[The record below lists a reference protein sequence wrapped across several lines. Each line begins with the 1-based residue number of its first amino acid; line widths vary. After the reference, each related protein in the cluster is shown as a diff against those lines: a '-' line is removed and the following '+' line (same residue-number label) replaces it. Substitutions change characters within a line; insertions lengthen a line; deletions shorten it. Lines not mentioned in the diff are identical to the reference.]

1 MTRSGFVALIG
12 EPNAGKSTLLNQMV
26 GAKISIVT
34 HKVQTTRT
42 RIRGVSVENQSQII
56 FVDTPGLFT
65 PRRRLD
71 RAMVAAAWN
80 GAADSDITLLM
91 VEAHRG
97 LTEGVEK
104 IISSISEI
112 GKNGK
117 LALVINKIDKV
128 NVNDLLSLSKEI
140 NDSHPFVETFM
151 ISAEKGKGINDLRL
165 WLASNLPE
173 GPWLYP
179 DDQISDMPLRMIAAE
194 ITREKL
200 TLRLHQELPYQL
212 TVETEKWEEKADKS
226 VRIEQI
232 IYLSRPGHKGIVL
245 GKKGDTIKAVS
256 MASRLSIEN
265 QSQIIFVD
273 TPGLF
278 IPRRRLDRAM
288 VAAAWNGA
296 ADSDITLLMVEA
308 HRGLTEGVEKIISS
322 ISEIGMNGKIAL
334 VINKIDKVKVNALLS
349 LSKEINVRGPFVETF
364 MISAEK
370 GKGIN
375 DLRRWL
381 ASNLPEGPWLY
392 PDDQIS
398 DMPLRMIAAEIT
410 REKLTLRLHQEL
422 PYQLTVETEK
432 WEEKVDKSVRI
443 EQIIYLSR
451 SGHKGIVL
459 GKKGETIKA
468 VSMASRL
475 SIEEFLGARVHLF
488 LRLKVREKWMEETE
502 RYSEMGLDFKDGNV

>member
-140 NDSHPFVETFM
+140 NDRH
-151 ISAEKGKGINDLRL
+151 
-165 WLASNLPE
+165 
-173 GPWLYP
+173 
-179 DDQISDMPLRMIAAE
+179 
-194 ITREKL
+194 
-200 TLRLHQELPYQL
+200 
-212 TVETEKWEEKADKS
+212 
-226 VRIEQI
+226 
-232 IYLSRPGHKGIVL
+232 
-245 GKKGDTIKAVS
+245 
-256 MASRLSIEN
+256 
-265 QSQIIFVD
+265 
-273 TPGLF
+273 
-278 IPRRRLDRAM
+278 
-288 VAAAWNGA
+288 
-296 ADSDITLLMVEA
+296 
-308 HRGLTEGVEKIISS
+308 
-322 ISEIGMNGKIAL
+322 
-334 VINKIDKVKVNALLS
+334 
-349 LSKEINVRGPFVETF
+349 PFVETF

-432 WEEKVDKSVRI
+432 WEEKADKSVRI

-502 RYSEMGLDFKDGNV
+502 RYSEMGLDFKVGNV

>member
-12 EPNAGKSTLLNQMV
+12 EPNAGKSTLLNRMV

-34 HKVQTTRT
+34 HKLQTTRT
-42 RIRGVSVENQSQII
+42 RIRGV
-56 FVDTPGLFT
+56 
-65 PRRRLD
+65 
-71 RAMVAAAWN
+71 
-80 GAADSDITLLM
+80 
-91 VEAHRG
+91 
-97 LTEGVEK
+97 
-104 IISSISEI
+104 
-112 GKNGK
+112 
-117 LALVINKIDKV
+117 
-128 NVNDLLSLSKEI
+128 
-140 NDSHPFVETFM
+140 
-151 ISAEKGKGINDLRL
+151 
-165 WLASNLPE
+165 
-173 GPWLYP
+173 
-179 DDQISDMPLRMIAAE
+179 
-194 ITREKL
+194 
-200 TLRLHQELPYQL
+200 
-212 TVETEKWEEKADKS
+212 
-226 VRIEQI
+226 
-232 IYLSRPGHKGIVL
+232 
-245 GKKGDTIKAVS
+245 
-256 MASRLSIEN
+256 SIEN

-322 ISEIGMNGKIAL
+322 ISEIGMNSKIAL
-334 VINKIDKVKVNALLS
+334 VINKIDKVKVNDLLL
-349 LSKEINVRGPFVETF
+349 LSKEINVRHPFVETF

-432 WEEKVDKSVRI
+432 WEEKADKSVRI

-502 RYSEMGLDFKDGNV
+502 RYSEMGLDFKEGNV